1 LEVTKDAATAGIV
14 GIRGTDSRS
23 RSLDD
28 SSGAAGDTRGR
39 RARLGR
45 TAVRDQI
52 AGRLSSRA
60 RQAFLPMSVVE
71 PPVET
76 VLHDPPGGGAGLD
89 NVLSTIQDLGL
100 RVLSIHEIP
109 S

>member
-1 LEVTKDAATAGIV
+1 MTHQVTQVTPAAAV
-14 GIRGTDSRS
+14 AA
-23 RSLDD
+23 
-28 SSGAAGDTRGR
+28 SGGR
-39 RARLGR
+39 RYEIR
-45 TAVRDQI
+45 I
-52 AGRLSSRA
+52 AGRLSIRA

-89 NVLSTIQDLGL
+89 DVLSTIQDLGL

>member
-1 LEVTKDAATAGIV
+1 MTHHVPQVTPAAVVPA
-14 GIRGTDSRS
+14 
-23 RSLDD
+23 
-28 SSGAAGDTRGR
+28 SGGR
-39 RARLGR
+39 
-45 TAVRDQI
+45 AVRDQV

-71 PPVET
+71 PSVET
-76 VLHDPPGGGAGLD
+76 ILHDPPGGGAGLD
-89 NVLSTIQDLGL
+89 DVLSTIQNLGL